1 MLSKIIQLNIDSTL
15 KNAFELKNSEKDPSI
30 QLIIKDSKIEKIDE
44 KKMGFLYIHRKEV
57 QNLLYDFDKIINI
70 DSIDNFKFSDIF
82 YLILLI
88 NEDKNFVTYKY
99 SFDFINNLETIFK
112 MDDSKNDLIKSKIIY
127 ELTKNLES
135 NKDNKNIEKT
145 KIKFKDSFGEIEGL
159 NVYDNKTVN
168 VNIIFD
174 KKNLDEIYGD
184 ILDALI
190 RTNNF
195 VDYKFSYNII
205 KKLDLE
211 NIYIT
216 ETIFNKLFKT
226 FNNEDSVKNYV
237 INFIKDD
244 INNKIIDDLNNNE
257 NKINF
262 YYILFKY
269 IFKNPIYIY
278 HIPFLNNARLNIMK
292 NKTFLSISKQ
302 EISLVKKLKYIY
314 SFFYSN
320 NYYIKNLF
328 KNKNHLESGSKSKSN
343 DSKNTKESVKSIS
356 TLYNEEEF
364 FYQIMEY
371 KKTLL
376 YSDNKL
382 NYKSIM
388 FMKQMNN
395 GNILTWGNEDS
406 ITIIK
411 ENYEIE
417 TISYSENLV
426 GQLSSKEKK
435 AFKEF
440 KKTVHISEII
450 NYSDP
455 EKIGIIDCSKYAL
468 LIYILNLRTG
478 IITLERKKDISC
490 KQCLGI
496 NKQKDDR
503 NEIEYIVIGEK
514 GIIFLDQEFIEKK
527 NRAETNISFI
537 EGIKITDKLI
547 ALTSNSILP
556 SGEDKLIFYNIEQK
570 KEEQTIEG
578 SFVNNTNGLA
588 LVEIKANETKEYKIL
603 FCACK
608 SYNKKQ
614 KNGILLV
621 KPSLENDKDLSYK
634 FYRTETFE
642 VNCICPIN
650 NSGDKNNIIYFFEGG
665 LDIEIS
671 LPMIKLFKVIYD
683 HESNRFDVSFLQN
696 IEIEKIN
703 EFKGFERSITCMMQN
718 KKDECILVGTSDGKE
733 YVFSEPNLKYY
744 IEDYEE
750 KLVHLFNKKNS
761 LKELR

>member
-70 DSIDNFKFSDIF
+70 DLSDNFKFSDIF

-216 ETIFNKLFKT
+216 ETIFNKLYKT

-257 NKINF
+257 KKINF

-608 SYNKKQ
+608 SYNKNQ

-650 NSGDKNNIIYFFEGG
+650 NSGDKNNTIYFFAGG

-683 HESNRFDVSFLQN
+683 HESNRFDVLFLQN